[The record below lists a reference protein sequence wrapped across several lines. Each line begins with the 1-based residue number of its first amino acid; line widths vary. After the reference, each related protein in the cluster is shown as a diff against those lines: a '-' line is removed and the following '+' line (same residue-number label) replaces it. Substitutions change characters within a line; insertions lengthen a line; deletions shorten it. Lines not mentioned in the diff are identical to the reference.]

1 MKNVTLSKRLQMLAG
16 MVTPGNRLV
25 DVGCDHGYLSIYL
38 VQKGICPEGIAMDV
52 RQGPLACAEEHVRES
67 GLGDYIKVR
76 LSDGLGAYAAG
87 EAETMVCA
95 GMGGRLMGRILSESM
110 EKAKSFQELILQPQ
124 SELEEFREFLR
135 KAGFAVTEEEAVCEE
150 GKFYFAM
157 KAVPLGADV
166 MAFMEARETKEA
178 TNSRETTES
187 KEAAGFRE
195 TMEAKEVTD
204 SRETMEAKEVTDS
217 RETTESKEATGSR
230 ESTQTL
236 YDMFGELL
244 LEKRHPILLEYLIQR
259 RKHLEGLLACLKSE
273 NSERAKGRRMEVE
286 KEISAVLDAM
296 ALFVAVP

>member
-1 MKNVTLSKRLQMLAG
+1 MKNVILSKRLQMLAG

-110 EKAKSFQELILQPQ
+110 EKAKSFRELILQPQ

-166 MAFMEARETKEA
+166 MAFMEARETTEARETKEA
-178 TNSRETTES
+178 TNARETTES

-204 SRETMEAKEVTDS
+204 SRET
-217 RETTESKEATGSR
+217 
-230 ESTQTL
+230 TQTL

-259 RKHLEGLLACLKSE
+259 RRHLEGLLACLKLE

>member
-178 TNSRETTES
+178 TN
-187 KEAAGFRE
+187 A
-195 TMEAKEVTD
+195 
-204 SRETMEAKEVTDS
+204 

>member
-110 EKAKSFQELILQPQ
+110 EKAKSFRELILQPQ

-178 TNSRETTES
+178 TNARETTES
-187 KEAAGFRE
+187 KEAAGF
-195 TMEAKEVTD
+195 
-204 SRETMEAKEVTDS
+204 RETMEAKEVTDS

-259 RKHLEGLLACLKSE
+259 RRHLEGLLACLKSE

>member
-110 EKAKSFQELILQPQ
+110 EKAKSFRELILQPQ

-166 MAFMEARETKEA
+166 MAFIEARETTESKEA
-178 TNSRETTES
+178 TDSRETTES
-187 KEAAGFRE
+187 KEATDSRETTESREAAGFRE
-195 TMEAKEVTD
+195 TMEAKEATD
-204 SRETMEAKEVTDS
+204 Y
-217 RETTESKEATGSR
+217 RETTESKET
-230 ESTQTL
+230 TQTL

-259 RKHLEGLLACLKSE
+259 RRHLEGLLACLKSE

>member
-1 MKNVTLSKRLQMLAG
+1 MLAG

-110 EKAKSFQELILQPQ
+110 EKAKSFRELILQPQ

-178 TNSRETTES
+178 TNARETTES

-204 SRETMEAKEVTDS
+204 SRET
-217 RETTESKEATGSR
+217 TESKEAAGSR

-259 RKHLEGLLACLKSE
+259 RRHLEGLLACLKLE